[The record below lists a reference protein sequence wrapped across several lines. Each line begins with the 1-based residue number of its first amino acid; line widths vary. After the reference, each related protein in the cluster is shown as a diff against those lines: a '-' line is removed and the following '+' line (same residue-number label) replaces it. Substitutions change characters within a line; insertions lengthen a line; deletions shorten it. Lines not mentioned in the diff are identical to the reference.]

1 MIPEKLTLKGIYSYQ
16 EKVEIDFNNLMAAG
30 IFGIFGAV
38 GSGKSTI
45 LEAISFAM
53 YGETERLNNRDSKLY
68 NMMNLRSNEMEIDFV
83 FRHLKEKYR
92 FTAFA
97 RRNSKNF
104 EDISKNERKAYHW
117 KGEQWIPM
125 ESADATHITG
135 LKYDH
140 FKQIV
145 IIPQGKFNE
154 FVQLSPT
161 DRTKML
167 RELFPLDRFD
177 LKEPVSKLFNAV
189 KINITSIEG
198 RLQELEEYQGEKVGE
213 LEKEIKNGKNNLEK
227 TKKLL
232 QNKEKER
239 SKALEFKELLSEFHK
254 IQGKLD
260 ELNKQKYDFEQLK
273 QKVEIYEQTRLNY
286 AHLLNRLNEIENEL
300 IQNNS
305 QKEKLSQQKEQITTQ
320 KSVIEKSIL
329 NIKEQ
334 TGDIDAHR
342 AQIGE
347 LEKVIKI
354 QGVEKEI
361 EITKKAVNSLEVSLK
376 EEAQKHD
383 SIKIE
388 IEAQKKSLQELKEG
402 MADESKLF
410 QLKQFYADEDNLNER
425 LSLAK
430 NELNKVESL
439 VSELTSAR
447 VQIVNGVY
455 DALSTQEEAQS
466 LKMNDA
472 LELIQLAIKRIDAEL
487 DENEAIRDQ
496 LSVKSH
502 LAKHAEQLKDG
513 EKCPLCGSLE
523 HPEPYLDE
531 KTTQEKLIIQEKLRN
546 RRTIKEQLSNALI
559 KLDGLKIRF
568 QQEGSQ
574 INERKQQVEAIQKAL
589 KESVAKQQE
598 IFLSLTRD
606 ELKNALKK
614 LEEHKKKI
622 SDIEKEIQE
631 NEKVL
636 NNQKTLNEINN
647 ELNGKKSVHSQ
658 LLGQLSVLRDEV
670 SEKWLS
676 CSYSEIVTKV
686 KQIKSSLEKL
696 QIDSDQL
703 VEVEKQHDR
712 ITLELGQNDKI
723 HKDLTKK
730 LSDLKEQMND
740 QLKKD
745 KFLSLNEVKQVL
757 SANIDTVKS
766 KKQIEQFFRD
776 LHLIENKAAELN
788 AKVGDQTFDEEK
800 FELIETEYQTLKVK
814 ISQHEEHL
822 GALQNQLTE
831 LNKKITIKHNLEN
844 ELAGLDKRKQ
854 NLEVLN
860 RLLRGDGFVRYVSQI
875 YLQQL
880 CSIANERFKKLT
892 QNHLELDIDEK
903 YNFIVRDYLHEGKT
917 RLLKTLSGGQT
928 FQAALSLAMALS
940 EQIQQYQKVKQQ
952 FFFMDEGF
960 GSLDKASLSLVFD
973 TLKQLRKEERTVG
986 IISHV
991 EELQTEIDHFIMVNN
1006 DQEEGSFVTFNS

>member
-16 EKVEIDFNNLMAAG
+16 QKVEIYFNNLMAAG

-68 NMMNLRSNEMEIDFV
+68 NMMNLRSNEMEIDFI
-83 FRHLKEKYR
+83 FRHLEEKYR

-117 KGEQWIPM
+117 KNEQWIPM
-125 ESADATHITG
+125 ESADATHVTG

-154 FVQLSPT
+154 FVQLSAT

-177 LKEPVSKLFNAV
+177 LKEPVSKLFSAV

-198 RLQELEEYQGEKVGE
+198 RLQELEEYKDEKVGD
-213 LEKEIKNGKNNLEK
+213 LEKEINEGKSNLEK

-232 QNKEKER
+232 QSKEKER
-239 SKALEFKELLSEFHK
+239 SKALELKELLSDFHK
-254 IQGKLD
+254 IRRKLD
-260 ELNKQKYDFEQLK
+260 ELNSQRSDFEQLK
-273 QKVEIYEQTRLNY
+273 QRVEIYEQTRLKY
-286 AHLLNRLNEIENEL
+286 AHLLNRLNELENEL
-300 IQNNS
+300 SQNKS
-305 QKEKLSQQKEQITTQ
+305 QKDKLNQQNDQVEAQKSNIKKSILQIKEQI
-320 KSVIEKSIL
+320 
-329 NIKEQ
+329 
-334 TGDIDAHR
+334 GDIDVHR
-342 AQIGE
+342 TQIGE

-354 QGVEKEI
+354 QSVEKEI
-361 EITKKAVNSLEVSLK
+361 EIIKQAVDNLEVSLK
-376 EEAQKHD
+376 KENQKHD
-383 SIKIE
+383 SIKIK
-388 IEAQKKSLQELKEG
+388 IENHKKSLKELKEN
-402 MADESKLF
+402 MADESQLF
-410 QLKQFYADEDNLNER
+410 QLKQFYNDEDNLNER
-425 LSLAK
+425 LLLAK

-447 VQIVNGVY
+447 IQIVNSVY
-455 DALSTQEEAQS
+455 EELYTQDEAKS

-472 LELIQLAIKRIDAEL
+472 IELIQLAIKRIDAEL
-487 DENEAIRDQ
+487 VEGEAVRDQ
-496 LSVKSH
+496 LSIRSH
-502 LAKHAEQLKDG
+502 LVKHAEQLKEG
-513 EKCPLCGSLE
+513 EKCPLCGSME
-523 HPEPYLDE
+523 HPDPYLDE
-531 KTTQEKLIIQEKLRN
+531 KTTEERQVIQEKLKN
-546 RRTIKEQLSNALI
+546 RRAIKEQLSNALI
-559 KLDGLKIRF
+559 KLDGLKTRF

-574 INERKQQVEAIQKAL
+574 IKERKQQVEVIQKAL
-589 KESVAKQQE
+589 KDSIAKQQE
-598 IFLSLTRD
+598 ISLSLTRD
-606 ELKNALKK
+606 ELKNELKK

-622 SDIEKEIQE
+622 LGIEKEIQE

-636 NNQKTLNEINN
+636 DNQKTLNEINI
-647 ELNGKKSVHSQ
+647 ELDEKKSVHSQ
-658 LLGQLSVLRDEV
+658 LLGQLSVLSDEV

-676 CSYSEIVTKV
+676 YSNSEIETKL
-686 KQIKSSLEKL
+686 KQIKSSLKKL

-730 LSDLKEQMND
+730 LTGIKDQIDN

-745 KFLSLNEVKQVL
+745 KFSSLNEVKQVL
-757 SANIDTVKS
+757 SANIDLVES

-776 LHLIENKAAELN
+776 LHLIENKEAELN
-788 AKVGDQTFDEEK
+788 AKVEEQTFDEEK
-800 FELIETEYQTLKVK
+800 FKQIESEYQALKLK
-814 ISQHEEHL
+814 ISQYEEQL
-822 GALQNQLTE
+822 GALQNQLNE
-831 LNKKITIKHNLEN
+831 LNKKLTIKHNLED

-892 QNHLELDIDEK
+892 YNHLELDIDEK

-973 TLKQLRKEERTVG
+973 TLKQLRNEERTVG

-1006 DQEEGSFVTFNS
+1006 DQEQGSSVTFNS